1 MIVTKLLLAALGL
14 SAYAVAQGQDIQDQD
29 VQYEDVVLDAWPM
42 DPNNVLPTG
51 TVTVRWDVKNGRDLE
66 WSYNRAWCYNQAT
79 RYIQGYTIWADRYV
93 SIDTWEYVNPVLAS
107 FEW

>member
-51 TVTVRWDVKNGRDLE
+51 TVTVR
-66 WSYNRAWCYNQAT
+66 SYSPLRIPYLGSCVETYKDYDANHNKY
-79 RYIQGYTIWADRYV
+79 
-93 SIDTWEYVNPVLAS
+93 
-107 FEW
+107 